1 MVGLIVPRTGVDE
14 VEVVELDSF
23 GVLDAAVAEACTAPD
38 RILALRYPDG
48 GRALNEESMKEK
60 RIASQTERVE
70 GRKGLFCIEIF
81 LALTYEILCP
91 LNVIRF
97 FVHACFCPA
106 IQ

>member
-1 MVGLIVPRTGVDE
+1 MVGLIVPRTGVDD

-81 LALTYEILCP
+81 LALTYEQGCEGT
-91 LNVIRF
+91 
-97 FVHACFCPA
+97 
-106 IQ
+106 